1 MFVFSKEWREGGGE
15 GGRKETS
22 MGQTQGGGEEERIE
36 ECKGV
41 SPPPVS
47 WGEGEV
53 KGMHRAR
60 QVGSIRVDRSP
71 SIQCEA
77 TEFKMHGRVGR
88 GTGRDDRVEGGM
100 EWETE
105 MSRGWSHNK
114 ALL

>member
-60 QVGSIRVDRSP
+60 QVGSIRVDQSGPAGWLQTRPTPRPAAWEPASLRAP
-71 SIQCEA
+71 PQA
-77 TEFKMHGRVGR
+77 
-88 GTGRDDRVEGGM
+88 EG
-100 EWETE
+100 
-105 MSRGWSHNK
+105 
-114 ALL
+114 